1 LNNESLLS
9 KFEKYKDMFIN
20 EKKVL
25 NCSDNTIIT
34 YLNVLNNFY
43 EFILEYETLEFI
55 TEINKEILLTFLNKD
70 KNIATATKSS
80 RLRVMKS
87 IFSFIDEQE
96 QKEGRFALRF
106 KKLTIKQEYKESE
119 ALTPNEV
126 KRLLALFER
135 KTKSFNKNRDALL
148 IKLILF
154 TGIRASECLDLTL
167 DDFTL
172 MNISQNDVNIEV
184 YKIRVQGKGNK
195 ERYVYITKDKI
206 NREFS
211 YLIENNYITNYIAIT
226 NQNNRMSRVGL
237 YNVISN
243 KMKKALINKKG
254 VHILRHTFARD
265 LVSKNINLQTISEL
279 LGHASIVLT
288 AKTYA
293 RSDEGSKVR
302 AIIG

>member
-1 LNNESLLS
+1 MSNELLLS
-9 KFEKYKDMFIN
+9 KFEKYKNQFIN

-25 NCSDNTIIT
+25 NCSNNTIIT
-34 YLNVLNNFY
+34 YLNVLNTFY
-43 EFILEYETLEFI
+43 EFISDYDALESI
-55 TEINKEILLTFLNKD
+55 TDINKDILLAFLNKD

-87 IFSFIDEQE
+87 FFSFIDDQEQE
-96 QKEGRFALRF
+96 EGRFALRF

-119 ALTPNEV
+119 ALTPGEV
-126 KRLLALFER
+126 KRLLALFEK
-135 KTKSFNKNRDALL
+135 KTNSFNKNRDALL

-167 DDFTL
+167 DDFRE
-172 MNISQNDVNIEV
+172 IDVSQNEENIKV

-206 NREFS
+206 KREFN
-211 YLIENNYITNYIAIT
+211 YLIENNYIRDYIAIT
-226 NQNNRMSRVGL
+226 NQQKRMSRVGL

-243 KMKKALINKKG
+243 RMKKALINKRG

-265 LVSKNINLQTISEL
+265 LVAKNINLQTISEL

-288 AKTYA
+288 AKIYA

-302 AIIG
+302 AVLA

>member
-1 LNNESLLS
+1 MSNELLLS

-25 NCSDNTIIT
+25 NCSNNTIIT

-43 EFILEYETLEFI
+43 EFILEYDSLESI
-55 TEINKEILLTFLNKD
+55 TAINKDILLSFLNKD
-70 KNIATATKSS
+70 KNIATSTKSS

-87 IFSFIDEQE
+87 FFTFIDEHE
-96 QKEGRFALRF
+96 LLEGRFALRF

-119 ALTPNEV
+119 ALTPGEV
-126 KRLLALFER
+126 KRLLALFEK

-167 DDFTL
+167 NDFTQ
-172 MNISQNDVNIEV
+172 MNVSQNDEDIEV

-206 NREFS
+206 DREFA
-211 YLIENNYITNYIAIT
+211 YLIEHNYITNYIAIT
-226 NQNNRMSRVGL
+226 NQNNRMSRIGL
-237 YNVISN
+237 YNIISN

-302 AIIG
+302 AVL

>member
-1 LNNESLLS
+1 
-9 KFEKYKDMFIN
+9 MFIN

-25 NCSDNTIIT
+25 NCSNNTILT
-34 YLNVLNNFY
+34 YSNVLNHFY
-43 EFILEYETLEFI
+43 EFLLDYDSLETI
-55 TEINKEILLTFLNKD
+55 TDINKDILLSFLNKD
-70 KNIATATKSS
+70 KNIATTTKSS

-87 IFSFIDEQE
+87 FFSFIDEQE
-96 QKEGRFALRF
+96 QKEGRFALQF

-119 ALTPNEV
+119 ALTPDEV
-126 KRLLALFER
+126 KRLLALFEK

-167 DDFTL
+167 DDFTE
-172 MNISQNDVNIEV
+172 IDVTQNDKNIKV

-195 ERYVYITKDKI
+195 ERYVYIPKDKI
-206 NREFS
+206 KREFS

-226 NQNNRMSRVGL
+226 NQHKRMSRVGL

-243 KMKKALINKKG
+243 KMKKALIDKKG

-279 LGHASIVLT
+279 LGHASIVVT

-302 AIIG
+302 AVL

>member
-1 LNNESLLS
+1 MNNELLLS

-25 NCSDNTIIT
+25 NCSNNTILT

-43 EFILEYETLEFI
+43 EFLLSYESLESI
-55 TEINKEILLTFLNKD
+55 TDINKDTLLAFLNKD
-70 KNIATATKSS
+70 KNIATSTKSS

-87 IFSFIDEQE
+87 FFSFIDDHELL
-96 QKEGRFALRF
+96 EGRFALRF

-119 ALTPNEV
+119 ALTPDEV
-126 KRLLALFER
+126 KRLLALFEK

-154 TGIRASECLDLTL
+154 TGIRASECLDLTP
-167 DDFTL
+167 DDFTQI
-172 MNISQNDVNIEV
+172 NVTQDEEDIIV

-206 NREFS
+206 DREFTF
-211 YLIENNYITNYIAIT
+211 LIENNYITDYIAIT
-226 NQNNRMSRVGL
+226 NQNHRMSRVGL

-243 KMKKALINKKG
+243 KMKKALINKTG

-302 AIIG
+302 AVL

>member
-1 LNNESLLS
+1 MNNESLLS

-20 EKKVL
+20 EKQVL
-25 NCSDNTIIT
+25 NCSNNTIIT

-43 EFILEYETLEFI
+43 EFILEYESLESI
-55 TEINKEILLTFLNKD
+55 TDINKDILLSFLNKD

-87 IFSFIDEQE
+87 FFSFIDEQE
-96 QKEGRFALRF
+96 QKEGRFALQF

-119 ALTPNEV
+119 ALTSDEV

-154 TGIRASECLDLTL
+154 TGVRASECLDLTL
-167 DDFTL
+167 DDFTQ
-172 MNISQNDVNIEV
+172 MNVTKDDKNIAV

-195 ERYVYITKDKI
+195 ERYVYIPKDKI
-206 NREFS
+206 QREFA

-243 KMKKALINKKG
+243 KMKKALIDKKG

-265 LVSKNINLQTISEL
+265 LVAKNINLQTISEL

-288 AKTYA
+288 VKTYA

-302 AIIG
+302 AVL

>member
-1 LNNESLLS
+1 MNNELLLS
-9 KFEKYKDMFIN
+9 QFEKYKDMFIN

-25 NCSDNTIIT
+25 NCSKNTIIT

-43 EFILEYETLEFI
+43 EFILEYETLERI
-55 TEINKEILLTFLNKD
+55 TDINKDILLSFLNKD
-70 KNIATATKSS
+70 KNIATSTKSS

-87 IFSFIDEQE
+87 FFSFIDEQE

-126 KRLLALFER
+126 KRLLTLFER

-154 TGIRASECLDLTL
+154 TGVRASECLDLTL
-167 DDFTL
+167 DDFTQ
-172 MNISQNDVNIEV
+172 MNVSHNDEDIEV

-206 NREFS
+206 NREFT
-211 YLIENNYITNYIAIT
+211 YLLENNYITNYIAIT

-293 RSDEGSKVR
+293 RSDEGTKVR
-302 AIIG
+302 AVL

>member
-1 LNNESLLS
+1 
-9 KFEKYKDMFIN
+9 MFIN

-25 NCSDNTIIT
+25 NCSNNTIIT

-43 EFILEYETLEFI
+43 EFILEYELLENV
-55 TEINKEILLTFLNKD
+55 TDINKDILLSFLNKD

-80 RLRVMKS
+80 RLRVMKAF
-87 IFSFIDEQE
+87 FSFIDEQE
-96 QKEGRFALRF
+96 QKEGRFALQF

-119 ALTPNEV
+119 ALTPDEV
-126 KRLLALFER
+126 KRLLALFEK
-135 KTKSFNKNRDALL
+135 KTNSFNKNRDALL

-154 TGIRASECLDLTL
+154 TGIRASECLNLTI
-167 DDFTL
+167 DDFTTVDVTQDDK
-172 MNISQNDVNIEV
+172 NIAV

-195 ERYVYITKDKI
+195 ERYVYIPKDKI
-206 NREFS
+206 QREFI
-211 YLIENNYITNYIAIT
+211 YLIENNYITDYIAIT

-237 YNVISN
+237 YNIISN

-265 LVSKNINLQTISEL
+265 LVAKNINLQTISEL

-302 AIIG
+302 AVL

>member
-1 LNNESLLS
+1 MSNESLLS

-25 NCSDNTIIT
+25 NCSNNTIIT

-43 EFILEYETLEFI
+43 EFILEYDSLENI
-55 TEINKEILLTFLNKD
+55 TDINKDILLSFLNKD
-70 KNIATATKSS
+70 KNIASSTKSS

-87 IFSFIDEQE
+87 FFTFIDEHE
-96 QKEGRFALRF
+96 LLEGRFALRF

-119 ALTPNEV
+119 ALTPGEV
-126 KRLLALFER
+126 KRLLVLFEK
-135 KTKSFNKNRDALL
+135 KTNSFNKNRDALL

-154 TGIRASECLDLTL
+154 MGIRASECLDLTL
-167 DDFTL
+167 NDFTQI
-172 MNISQNDVNIEV
+172 NVTQDVEEIEV

-206 NREFS
+206 NREFTH
-211 YLIENNYITNYIAIT
+211 LVENNYITNYIAIT

-265 LVSKNINLQTISEL
+265 LVAKNINLQTISEL

-293 RSDEGSKVR
+293 RSNEGSKVM
-302 AIIG
+302 AVL

>member
-1 LNNESLLS
+1 LSNELLLS
-9 KFEKYKDMFIN
+9 KFEKYKNQFIN

-25 NCSDNTIIT
+25 NCSNNTIIT
-34 YLNVLNNFY
+34 YLNVLNIFY
-43 EFILEYETLEFI
+43 EFISDYDALESI
-55 TEINKEILLTFLNKD
+55 TDINKDILLAFLNKD
-70 KNIATATKSS
+70 KKIATSTKSS

-87 IFSFIDEQE
+87 FFSFIDDQEQE
-96 QKEGRFALRF
+96 EGKFALRF

-119 ALTPNEV
+119 ALTADEV
-126 KRLLALFER
+126 KRLLALFDK
-135 KTKSFNKNRDALL
+135 KTNSFNKNRDALL

-154 TGIRASECLDLTL
+154 TGIRASECLDLRR
-167 DDFTL
+167 DDFIPI
-172 MNISQNDVNIEV
+172 NVSQNGEDIQV

-195 ERYVYITKDKI
+195 ERYVYITEDKI
-206 NREFS
+206 KREFN
-211 YLIENNYITNYIAIT
+211 YLIEHHYIIDYITIT
-226 NQNNRMSRVGL
+226 NRYNRMSRVGL

-243 KMKKALINKKG
+243 KMKKARINKNG

-265 LVSKNINLQTISEL
+265 LVAKNINLQTISEL

-302 AIIG
+302 AVL

>member
-1 LNNESLLS
+1 M
-9 KFEKYKDMFIN
+9 YIN

-25 NCSDNTIIT
+25 NRSNNTIIT

-43 EFILEYETLEFI
+43 EFILEYDSLESI
-55 TEINKEILLTFLNKD
+55 TDINKDILLSFLNKD

-87 IFSFIDEQE
+87 FFNFIDENE
-96 QKEGRFALRF
+96 LLEGRFALRF

-119 ALTPNEV
+119 ALTPDEV

-167 DDFTL
+167 DDFTQ
-172 MNISQNDVNIEV
+172 MNVTQDDKNIAV

-195 ERYVYITKDKI
+195 ERYVYIPKDKI
-206 NREFS
+206 QSAKNGADRTLMPVEF
-211 YLIENNYITNYIAIT
+211 
-226 NQNNRMSRVGL
+226 
-237 YNVISN
+237 
-243 KMKKALINKKG
+243 
-254 VHILRHTFARD
+254 
-265 LVSKNINLQTISEL
+265 
-279 LGHASIVLT
+279 GHRCRF
-288 AKTYA
+288 Y
-293 RSDEGSKVR
+293 SDSDAGEHPDTLE
-302 AIIG
+302 

>member
-1 LNNESLLS
+1 MNNELLLS
-9 KFEKYKDMFIN
+9 QFEKYKDMFIN

-25 NCSDNTIIT
+25 NCSNNTIIT

-43 EFILEYETLEFI
+43 EFILEYDSLENI
-55 TEINKEILLTFLNKD
+55 TDINKDILLSFLNKD
-70 KNIATATKSS
+70 KNIASSTKSS

-87 IFSFIDEQE
+87 FFTFIDEHE
-96 QKEGRFALRF
+96 LLEGRFALRF

-119 ALTPNEV
+119 ALTPGEV
-126 KRLLALFER
+126 KRLLVLFEK
-135 KTKSFNKNRDALL
+135 KTNSFNKNRDALL

-167 DDFTL
+167 NDFTQ
-172 MNISQNDVNIEV
+172 MNVSQNDEDIEV

-206 NREFS
+206 DREFA
-211 YLIENNYITNYIAIT
+211 YLIEHNYITNYIAIT
-226 NQNNRMSRVGL
+226 NQNNRMSRIGL
-237 YNVISN
+237 YNIISN

-302 AIIG
+302 AVL

>member
-1 LNNESLLS
+1 
-9 KFEKYKDMFIN
+9 M
-20 EKKVL
+20 
-25 NCSDNTIIT
+25 
-34 YLNVLNNFY
+34 
-43 EFILEYETLEFI
+43 
-55 TEINKEILLTFLNKD
+55 
-70 KNIATATKSS
+70 
-80 RLRVMKS
+80 
-87 IFSFIDEQE
+87 Q
-96 QKEGRFALRF
+96 F

-119 ALTPNEV
+119 ALTPGEV
-126 KRLLALFER
+126 KRLLALFEK
-135 KTKSFNKNRDALL
+135 KTNSFNKNRDALL

-167 DDFTL
+167 DDFTK
-172 MNISQNDVNIEV
+172 IDVTQDENSIAV

-195 ERYVYITKDKI
+195 ERYVYIPKDKI
-206 NREFS
+206 QREFA

-265 LVSKNINLQTISEL
+265 LVAKNINLQTISEL

-302 AIIG
+302 AVL

>member
-1 LNNESLLS
+1 
-9 KFEKYKDMFIN
+9 MFIN

-25 NCSDNTIIT
+25 NCSNNTIIT

-43 EFILEYETLEFI
+43 EFILEYDSLESI
-55 TEINKEILLTFLNKD
+55 TAINKDILLSFLNKD
-70 KNIATATKSS
+70 KNIATSTKSS

-87 IFSFIDEQE
+87 FFTFIDEHE
-96 QKEGRFALRF
+96 LLEGRFALRF

-119 ALTPNEV
+119 ALTPGEV
-126 KRLLALFER
+126 KRLLALFEK

-167 DDFTL
+167 NDFTQ
-172 MNISQNDVNIEV
+172 MNVSQNDEDIEV

-206 NREFS
+206 DREFA
-211 YLIENNYITNYIAIT
+211 YLIEHNYITNYIAIT
-226 NQNNRMSRVGL
+226 NQNNRMSRIGL
-237 YNVISN
+237 YNIISN

-302 AIIG
+302 AVL

>member
-1 LNNESLLS
+1 MNNELLLS
-9 KFEKYKDMFIN
+9 QFEKYKDMFIN

-25 NCSDNTIIT
+25 NCSNNTIIT

-43 EFILEYETLEFI
+43 EFILEYETLERI
-55 TEINKEILLTFLNKD
+55 TDINKDILLSFLNKD
-70 KNIATATKSS
+70 KNIATSTKSS

-87 IFSFIDEQE
+87 FFSFIDEQE

-126 KRLLALFER
+126 KRLLTLFER

-154 TGIRASECLDLTL
+154 TGVRASECLDLTL
-167 DDFTL
+167 DDFTQ
-172 MNISQNDVNIEV
+172 MNVSHNDEDIEV

-206 NREFS
+206 NREFT
-211 YLIENNYITNYIAIT
+211 YLLENNYITNYIAIT

-293 RSDEGSKVR
+293 RSDEGTKVR
-302 AIIG
+302 AVL